1 MTQDRDADPA
11 GIEWQS
17 CWLLEPDKIF
27 LNHGSFGACP
37 RPVLALQQRL
47 RERLERRPLDFLVR
61 ELEGLLDRSREALAA
76 FVGAEAQDIAF
87 VPNVTM
93 GVNAILRSLQFHP
106 GDELL
111 LTNHAYTAIRNSL
124 HFIAQQTGAKLVIAE
139 IPFPL
144 SSPLL
149 RREAVLAAVS
159 PRTRLVLLDHVT
171 SQTGLIFPLESLIGD
186 LNALGIDTLVD
197 GAHAP
202 GMLPL
207 QLSTLSP
214 TYYIGSCH
222 KWLCAPK
229 GSAFL
234 FVQRQRQ
241 PAIRPLAIS
250 STATPR
256 FLAGDRNA
264 GRSRFWLEFDWMG
277 TDDPTAYLCVPE
289 AIRWLGS
296 QLPGGWTELREHNH
310 TTAVMARQ
318 LLCEALQ
325 IPLPCPDEVIGSMA
339 AVPLPADP
347 PDGSD
352 ALQGLSLQDL
362 LWQQFSIEAKIV
374 PWPQPPGRLLRVS
387 AQLYNQRQ
395 DYEQLAAALMQILQ
409 CS

>member
-1 MTQDRDADPA
+1 MA
-11 GIEWQS
+11 
-17 CWLLEPDKIF
+17 
-27 LNHGSFGACP
+27 
-37 RPVLALQQRL
+37 VQQRL
-47 RERLERRPLDFLVR
+47 RERLERRPLDFIVR
-61 ELEGLLDRSREALAA
+61 ELEGLLDRAREELSA

-106 GDELL
+106 EDELL

-124 HFIAQQTGAKLVIAE
+124 HFIVQRTGAKLVVAE

-144 SSPLL
+144 ASPQQIAD
-149 RREAVLAAVS
+149 AVLAAVS
-159 PRTRLVLLDHVT
+159 PRTRLVVLDHIT
-171 SQTGLIFPLESLIGD
+171 SQTGLIFPLESLLRD

-207 QLSTLSP
+207 QLSALNP

-229 GSAFL
+229 GAAFL

-241 PAIRPLAIS
+241 SAIRPPALS
-250 STATPR
+250 STATPG
-256 FLAGDRNA
+256 LPATGDSA
-264 GRSRFWLEFDWMG
+264 TGRSRFWLEFDWLG

-296 QLPGGWTELREHNH
+296 QLPGGWAELRERNH

-318 LLCEALQ
+318 LLCAALQ
-325 IPLPCPDEVIGSMA
+325 IPLPCPDDVIGAMA

-347 PDGSD
+347 LDGSA
-352 ALQGLSLQDL
+352 ALQNLSLQDL
-362 LWQQFSIEAKIV
+362 LWQQFGIEAKVV

-387 AQLYNQRQ
+387 AQLYNQQQ
-395 DYEQLAAALMQILQ
+395 DYEQLAAALLQIFER
-409 CS
+409 